1 MSEAAALAF
10 QFARFA
16 VALAAAAVLLTMGV
30 A

>member
-1 MSEAAALAF
+1 MSEATLTF

-16 VALAAAAVLLTMGV
+16 VACAAAAVLLTMGV

>member
-1 MSEAAALAF
+1 MSEAALAF